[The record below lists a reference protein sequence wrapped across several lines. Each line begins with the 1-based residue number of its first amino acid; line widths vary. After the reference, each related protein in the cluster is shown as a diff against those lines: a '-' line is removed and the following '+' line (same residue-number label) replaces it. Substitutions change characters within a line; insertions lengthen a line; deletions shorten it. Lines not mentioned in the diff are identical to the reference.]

1 MSVIDPGAEN
11 AQSFDQGAQDP
22 DLVSLLGQIL
32 ITRGILSEQQLQF
45 ALSEQRERGGR
56 LGQILVENRFIDGTQ
71 LAEVLAYQFD
81 MMRFDVGMEPPSPE
95 ALLHLPVDFCR
106 EAGVVPLRAEEQDVL
121 VGICDPTDSSVQQ
134 RVVAMLPGHNV
145 NWAVITDSD
154 LTQALRVYDADTTIG
169 ESVMPDSAAPARA
182 QQTVIADTEDI
193 RRQVSLKPAV
203 RLVNELIEVALR
215 EGASDIHAEPEFD
228 HSLLRLRI
236 DGELRPLLR
245 ITMPAHNML
254 IGRAKLLAGLDLGRR
269 SEPQDGH
276 FSAVA
281 GEKQVAVRVSLL
293 PVVGGESLVLRL
305 VAEDGELPSFSSLG
319 LSDDVAHTLRTVLD
333 RPQGLLLL
341 TGPTGAGKSQTMY
354 AALGRLLRR
363 SLNIVTIEDPVER
376 NVAGFKQIQID
387 ERSGVGFAD
396 AFRSVLRH
404 DPDVI
409 MVAEVRDLETA
420 RIATQAATNGHL
432 VLTTM
437 HTNDAIAAIPRL
449 RSMGLET
456 YMIATGLTAVY
467 AQRLYRPSC
476 THCGQMRP
484 IEPRLRE
491 MLKGLLGR
499 DNVPEEEFHGEGCPQ
514 CAFTGYGE
522 RRAVGE
528 IFVLDENAQRLIYED
543 AAADVLREYAA
554 GTGMV
559 SLREAAAQKL
569 ADGVTTAV
577 EVMRVGAAS

>member
-1 MSVIDPGAEN
+1 MIDPGAGN
-11 AQSFDQGAQDP
+11 AQPFDLGAQDA
-22 DLVSLLGQIL
+22 DSGSLLGRL
-32 ITRGILSEQQLQF
+32 LVTRGLLSEQQLDF
-45 ALSEQRERGGR
+45 ALAEQREKGG
-56 LGQILVENRFIDGTQ
+56 LIGQILVENRFIDGTQ
-71 LAEVLAYQFD
+71 LADVLAVQFD

-95 ALLHLPVDFCR
+95 ALLHLPADFCR
-106 EAGVVPLRAEEQDVL
+106 EVGVVPLRAEEQDLL
-121 VGICDPTDSSVQQ
+121 VGICDPTDAGAQQ
-134 RVVAMLPGHNV
+134 RVVAMLADHRV
-145 NWAVITDSD
+145 SWAVITPGD
-154 LTQALRVYDADTTIG
+154 LVGALRVYDADATIG
-169 ESVMPDSAAPARA
+169 ESGLPDSAAPARA

-228 HSLLRLRI
+228 HSLVRLRI

-245 ITMPAHNML
+245 MTMPAHNML
-254 IGRAKLLAGLDLGRR
+254 IGRSKLLAGLDLARR
-269 SEPQDGH
+269 AEPQDGH

-281 GEKQVAVRVSLL
+281 GQEQVAVRVSVL

-305 VAEDGELPSFSSLG
+305 TAEGGQLPSFSSLG
-319 LSDDVAHTLRTVLD
+319 LSDEVAHTLRTVLD
-333 RPQGLLLL
+333 RPQGLLML

-376 NVAGFKQIQID
+376 NVPGFKQIQID
-387 ERSGVGFAD
+387 ERSGIGFAD

-409 MVAEVRDLETA
+409 MIAEVRDLETA

-476 THCGQMRP
+476 TACGEMRP
-484 IEPRLRE
+484 IEPRLRD
-491 MLKGLLGR
+491 MLKNLLGR
-499 DNVPEEEFHGEGCPQ
+499 DDVPAEEFHGVGCPQ
-514 CAFTGYGE
+514 CAFTGYGD

-528 IFVLDENAQRLIYED
+528 VLVLDENAQRLIYED
-543 AAADVLREYAA
+543 ADADSIRDYAV

-559 SLREAAAQKL
+559 SLREAAAHKL

-577 EVMRVGAAS
+577 EVMRVGTAS